1 MLFLKYFFISV
12 LSFYINIKKNHK
24 KQFKV
29 YEKNHKTSIKTVYLI
44 ILFYR

>member
-1 MLFLKYFFISV
+1 MKCVSKFFKENTYV
-12 LSFYINIKKNHK
+12 KKNHK